1 MKTAYELAMERLNK
15 SAPAKKMSAAQKQE
29 LAELDSKYAAKTAE
43 REIALQDEIA
53 RAEAAGD
60 LEKVGKLREQWVTER
75 AKIKAELEG
84 KKEQVRRTER

>member
-15 SAPAKKMSAAQKQE
+15 SAPTKKMSEAQKKE

-53 RAEAAGD
+53 RAGAAGD
-60 LEKVGKLREQWVTER
+60 FEKVGKLQEQWVMER
-75 AKIKAELEG
+75 AKLKAELEG
-84 KKEQVRRTER
+84 KKEQVRRAER

>member
-75 AKIKAELEG
+75 AKLKAELEG